1 MALLRCLA
9 EMRDD
14 IRNELGI
21 TVPSSFPQ
29 SDPRWGSPGAQ
40 PPWALQPDNPSI
52 NRALNDMVDIVNNK
66 TGYHG
71 TTLYLPIPA
80 QTQQGYL
87 QIPLDMSQ
95 FIPAVAPNLGI
106 GNLNTVRRVLW
117 DNGTYNTG
125 GPTNWTQVLATDA
138 IYFDRNQSI
147 QDNAPGGTPQYYF
160 LRDGQLFITPANSIA
175 GYFQIGGGTGS
186 LSLEADTGYIDQ
198 IPSGYHQYLRRGAAQ
213 LLALHDSGADLESR
227 ELLQMLAPFVQD
239 GIQQICDWYTQ
250 FQSEATTNTLG
261 IFNLRRSYG
270 TRRRK

>member
-1 MALLRCLA
+1 MSIQRTLA

-14 IRNELGI
+14 VRQELGI
-21 TVPSSFPQ
+21 TPPSSY
-29 SDPRWGSPGAQ
+29 PRTDTRYGPPGAQ
-40 PPWALQPDNPSI
+40 PLYDIDPSNTAI

-71 TTLYLPIPA
+71 TTLYLPMPA

-87 QIPLDMSQ
+87 QIPLNMSQ
-95 FIPAVAPNLGI
+95 FSTLYPNLGT

-125 GPTNWTQVLATDA
+125 GPANWTQVLATDA

-147 QDNAPGGTPQYYF
+147 QDNAPSGTPQWYF
-160 LRDGQLFITPANSIA
+160 LRDGILWITPANSIA
-175 GYFQIGGGTGS
+175 GYYEVGGGTGS
-186 LSLEADTGYIDQ
+186 LSLMTDGGYIDQ
-198 IPSGYHQYLRRGAAQ
+198 IPVSYHAVIRKGAAQ
-213 LLALHDSGADLESR
+213 LLALQESGADVESR
-227 ELLQMLAPFVQD
+227 TLLQLLSPFVQS
-239 GIQQICDWYTQ
+239 GIEDICTWYTS

-261 IFNLRRSYG
+261 IVNLRRSYG